1 MRVTFASES
10 VTEGHPDKVC
20 DKISDS
26 VLDAALALDPKARVA
41 CETMVSENL
50 TVITGEVSDVVLE
63 KLDITAIARQAIR
76 EIGYTMDNIGFCADT
91 CKVDVYLKPQSPDIS
106 QGVSAG
112 EGLFKEQGAGDQGMM
127 FGYAT
132 KEARLN
138 DVDTELMPTPIYFAH
153 RLTRRLAEVRKQGI
167 IQGLYPDGKAQ
178 VAIEYEN
185 NMPVAIANLVISTHH
200 APSLSLRE
208 LRQQLIEHVMKP
220 VIPDRLLSHRVM
232 DQERDRL
239 DSTLI
244 FVNPTGAFL
253 VGGPKADAG
262 LTGRK
267 IIVDTYGGMGRH
279 GGGAFSGK
287 DPSKVDRSAAYMAR
301 YIAKSVVAAELADVC
316 EVQIAYVIGHANP
329 VCVRVE
335 TVNPTIAND
344 KISQAIQDVFDMR
357 PAAIIERLNMLRPI
371 YRDTAAYGHFGRP
384 EFPWEASN
392 RSRSCS
398 APLHK
403 AEPSESR
410 PLSR

>member
-76 EIGYTMDNIGFCADT
+76 DIGYTMANIGFCADT
-91 CKVDVYLKPQSPDIS
+91 CQVDVYLKPQSPDIS

-178 VAIEYEN
+178 VAVEYEN

-208 LRQQLIEHVMKP
+208 LRHQLIEHVMKP

-287 DPSKVDRSAAYMAR
+287 DPSKVDRSGAYMAR

-316 EVQIAYVIGHANP
+316 EVQIAYVIGHAKP

-335 TVNPTIAND
+335 TVNPTIADD

-392 RSRSCS
+392 RV
-398 APLHK
+398 
-403 AEPSESR
+403 AELQR
-410 PLSR
+410 ATA

>member
-76 EIGYTMDNIGFCADT
+76 DIGYTMANIGFCADT
-91 CKVDVYLKPQSPDIS
+91 CQVDVYLKPQSPDIS

-178 VAIEYEN
+178 VAVEYAN

-208 LRQQLIEHVMKP
+208 LRHQLIEHVMKP

-287 DPSKVDRSAAYMAR
+287 DPSKVDRSGAYMAR

-316 EVQIAYVIGHANP
+316 EVQIAYVIGHAKP

-335 TVNPTIAND
+335 TVNPTIADD

-392 RSRSCS
+392 RV
-398 APLHK
+398 
-403 AEPSESR
+403 AELQR
-410 PLSR
+410 ATA

>member
-76 EIGYTMDNIGFCADT
+76 EIGYTMDNVGFCADT

-208 LRQQLIEHVMKP
+208 LRSQLIEHVMKP

-232 DQERDRL
+232 DQELDRL
-239 DSTLI
+239 ESTII

-335 TVNPTIAND
+335 TVNPTIDND

-392 RSRSCS
+392 RV
-398 APLHK
+398 
-403 AEPSESR
+403 AELQR
-410 PLSR
+410 ATA

>member
-26 VLDAALALDPKARVA
+26 VLDAALTLDPKARVA
-41 CETMVSENL
+41 CESMVSENL
-50 TVITGEVSDVVLE
+50 TVITGEVSDIVLE

-76 EIGYTMDNIGFCADT
+76 DIGYTADDIGFCADT
-91 CKVDVYLKPQSPDIS
+91 CKIEVYLKPQSPDIS

-112 EGLFKEQGAGDQGMM
+112 QGLFKEQGAGDQGMM

-185 NMPVAIANLVISTHH
+185 NAPIAIANLVISTHH
-200 APSLSLRE
+200 APNLSLRD
-208 LRQQLIEHVMKP
+208 LRYQLIEHVMKP
-220 VIPDRLLSHRVM
+220 VIPDRLLSHQMM
-232 DQERDRL
+232 DQERDRV
-239 DSTLI
+239 DSTII

-316 EVQIAYVIGHANP
+316 EVQIAYVIGHAKP

-335 TVNPTIAND
+335 TVNPTVSNE

-357 PAAIIERLNMLRPI
+357 PAAIIEHLHMLQPI
-371 YRDTAAYGHFGRP
+371 YRATAAYGHFGRP

-392 RSRSCS
+392 RV
-398 APLHK
+398 
-403 AEPSESR
+403 AELQR
-410 PLSR
+410 ATA

>member
-76 EIGYTMDNIGFCADT
+76 DIGYTMANIGFCADT
-91 CKVDVYLKPQSPDIS
+91 CQVDVYLKPQSPDIS

-178 VAIEYEN
+178 VAVEYAN

-208 LRQQLIEHVMKP
+208 LRHQLIEHVMKP

-287 DPSKVDRSAAYMAR
+287 DPSKVDRSGAYMAR

-316 EVQIAYVIGHANP
+316 EVQIAYVIGHAKP
-329 VCVRVE
+329 VSVRVE

-371 YRDTAAYGHFGRP
+371 YRDTAVYGHFGRP

-392 RSRSCS
+392 RV
-398 APLHK
+398 
-403 AEPSESR
+403 AELQR
-410 PLSR
+410 ATA

>member
-76 EIGYTMDNIGFCADT
+76 EIGYTTDTIGFCADT

-200 APSLSLRE
+200 APSLSLRD
-208 LRQQLIEHVMKP
+208 LRHQLIEHVMKP

-239 DSTLI
+239 DSTII

-335 TVNPTIAND
+335 TVNPTIANE

-392 RSRSCS
+392 QV
-398 APLHK
+398 
-403 AEPSESR
+403 AELQRATS
-410 PLSR
+410 

>member
-76 EIGYTMDNIGFCADT
+76 EIGYTTDTIGFCADT

-178 VAIEYEN
+178 VAVEYEN

-335 TVNPTIAND
+335 TVNPTIANE

-357 PAAIIERLNMLRPI
+357 PAAIIERLSMLRPI

-384 EFPWEASN
+384 EFPWEAS
-392 RSRSCS
+392 SQV
-398 APLHK
+398 
-403 AEPSESR
+403 AELQR
-410 PLSR
+410 ATA

>member
-26 VLDAALALDPKARVA
+26 VLDAALTLDPKARVA
-41 CETMVSENL
+41 CESMVSENL
-50 TVITGEVSDVVLE
+50 TVITGEVSDIVLE
-63 KLDITAIARQAIR
+63 KLDITAIARQAIHD
-76 EIGYTMDNIGFCADT
+76 IGYTVDDIGFCADT
-91 CKVDVYLKPQSPDIS
+91 CKVEVYLKPQSPDIS

-112 EGLFKEQGAGDQGMM
+112 QGLFKEQGAGDQGMM

-185 NMPVAIANLVISTHH
+185 NTPVAIANLVISTHH
-200 APSLSLRE
+200 APSLSLRD
-208 LRQQLIEHVMKP
+208 LRYQLIEHVMKP
-220 VIPDRLLSHRVM
+220 VIPDRLLSHQVM

-239 DSTLI
+239 DSTVI

-316 EVQIAYVIGHANP
+316 EVQIAYVIGHATP
-329 VCVRVE
+329 VSVRVE
-335 TVNPTIAND
+335 TVNPTVSNE

-357 PAAIIERLNMLRPI
+357 PAAIIEHLHMLQPI
-371 YRDTAAYGHFGRP
+371 YRATAAYGHFGRP
-384 EFPWEASN
+384 EFPWEATN
-392 RSRSCS
+392 RT
-398 APLHK
+398 
-403 AEPSESR
+403 AELQR
-410 PLSR
+410 ATA

>member
-50 TVITGEVSDVVLE
+50 TAITGEVSDVVLE

-76 EIGYTMDNIGFCADT
+76 DIGYTMANIGFCADT
-91 CKVDVYLKPQSPDIS
+91 CQVDVYLKPQSPDIS

-178 VAIEYEN
+178 VAVEYEN

-208 LRQQLIEHVMKP
+208 LRHQLIEHVMKP

-287 DPSKVDRSAAYMAR
+287 DPSKVDRSGAYMAR

-316 EVQIAYVIGHANP
+316 EVQIAYVIGHAKP

-392 RSRSCS
+392 RV
-398 APLHK
+398 
-403 AEPSESR
+403 AELQR
-410 PLSR
+410 ATA

>member
-26 VLDAALALDPKARVA
+26 VLDAALAVDPKARVA
-41 CETMVSENL
+41 CETLVSEDL
-50 TVITGEVSDVVLE
+50 VVITGEVSESVLAN
-63 KLDITAIARQAIR
+63 LDIENVAREAVR
-76 EIGYTMDNIGFCADT
+76 DIGYTSADIGFDADT
-91 CKVDVYLKPQSPDIS
+91 CQVQVHMKPQSPDIS
-106 QGVSAG
+106 QGVSGG

-153 RLTRRLAEVRKQGI
+153 RLTGRLAEVRKQGI
-167 IQGLYPDGKAQ
+167 VPGLYPDGKAQ
-178 VAIEYEN
+178 VAVEYEDN
-185 NMPVAIANLVISTHH
+185 VPVAIANLVISTHH
-200 APSLSLRE
+200 SPALQLNDLRAA
-208 LRQQLIEHVMKP
+208 LIEHVIKP
-220 VIPDRLLSHRVM
+220 VVPDRLLSHSLM
-232 DQERDRL
+232 DAERDKL
-239 DSTLI
+239 DSTVI

-253 VGGPKADAG
+253 YGGPKADAG

-301 YIAKSVVAAELADVC
+301 YIAKCVVAAELANVC

-329 VCVRVE
+329 VSVRVD
-335 TVNPTIAND
+335 TVNPTVSNE
-344 KISQAIQDVFDMR
+344 KIGQAIQDVFDMR
-357 PAAIIERLNMLRPI
+357 PEFIIQRLDLLRPI
-371 YRDTAAYGHFGRP
+371 YRPTAAYGHFGRP
-384 EFPWEASN
+384 EFPWEAAD
-392 RSRSCS
+392 RV
-398 APLHK
+398 
-403 AEPSESR
+403 AELQNA
-410 PLSR
+410 LS

>member
-26 VLDAALALDPKARVA
+26 VLDAALALDSKARVA

-50 TVITGEVSDVVLE
+50 VVITGEVSESVLGT
-63 KLDITAIARQAIR
+63 LDIEAIARQAMR
-76 EIGYTMDNIGFCADT
+76 DIGYAVEGIGFGADT
-91 CKVDVYLKPQSPDIS
+91 CECLVRMKPQSPDIS
-106 QGVSAG
+106 QGVSG
-112 EGLFKEQGAGDQGMM
+112 QGLFKEQGAGDQGMM

-138 DVDTELMPTPIYFAH
+138 DVDTELMPTPIFFAH

-178 VAIEYEN
+178 VAVEYEN
-185 NMPVAIANLVISTHH
+185 NIPVAIANLVISTHH
-200 APSLSLRE
+200 AASLSLRD
-208 LRQQLIEHVMKP
+208 LRQQLIEHVIKP
-220 VIPDRLLSHRVM
+220 VIPDRLLPHSTLDR
-232 DQERDRL
+232 ERDKV
-239 DSTLI
+239 DSTVI
-244 FVNPTGAFL
+244 FINPTGAFL
-253 VGGPKADAG
+253 HGGPKADAG

-301 YIAKSVVAAELADVC
+301 YIAKNVVAAELADVC
-316 EVQIAYVIGHANP
+316 EVQIAYVIGHAQP

-335 TVNPTIAND
+335 TVNPVVSEE
-344 KISQAIQDVFDMR
+344 KISQAISDVFDMR
-357 PAAIIERLNMLRPI
+357 PEFIIKRLNLLRPI
-371 YRDTAAYGHFGRP
+371 YAATAAYGHFGRA
-384 EFPWEASN
+384 EFPWEASD
-392 RSRSCS
+392 RGTELQQ
-398 APLHK
+398 AVQ
-403 AEPSESR
+403 
-410 PLSR
+410 